1 MQAALKLKA
10 PILPG
15 KRIEFTAPELPESG
29 EVELIVVLPE
39 NAVPAPEEQAKPQG
53 VWDYIQSLP
62 PGPRSAATWEE
73 IERNFQEER
82 NSWDR

>member
-1 MQAALKLKA
+1 MQTTLTMRTRV
-10 PILPG
+10 LPG
-15 KRIEFTAPELPESG
+15 KRIEVTAPELIENTD
-29 EVELIVVLPE
+29 VDVVVVLPE
-39 NAVPAPEEQAKPQG
+39 ASETAKDTQAQG

-82 NSWDR
+82 AAWDR